1 MCRNLPPTPTRLETV
16 KRRAC
21 FLIALPS
28 NMIANLCLSTLAF
41 NGWTADTSKFVAG
54 LPGAISPLGNF
65 DPIGFCSGKSL
76 SEIKRFREA
85 EVMHCRVAMLG
96 VVGYLVGE
104 AVAPLLGGSFI
115 APSVITGAANSHL
128 GQQNL
133 FAFTIL
139 TIAIG
144 VGELYRALVGWV
156 PPTESAFTMRENY
169 YPGDIGF
176 DPLGLKPKS
185 GVEFKAMQE
194 RELSNGRLAMF
205 AVAGFCGQE
214 VVNGKAILANLL
226 G

>member
-1 MCRNLPPTPTRLETV
+1 ML
-16 KRRAC
+16 A
-21 FLIALPS
+21 I
-28 NMIANLCLSTLAF
+28 TLASAAF
-41 NGWTADTSKFVAG
+41 VAPAMRAPLSSAVRMSTEPPAAPSVNGWTYSKSAFVGG
-54 LPGAISPLGNF
+54 LPGAISPLGEF
-65 DPIGFCSGKSL
+65 DPLGFCAGKSL
-76 SEIKRFREA
+76 SEIKRFRES
-85 EVMHCRVAMLG
+85 EIMHCRVAMLA

-104 AVAPLLGGSFI
+104 GVAPLLGGSI
-115 APSVITGAANSHL
+115 ISPSAVVGAANSHL

-156 PPTESAFTMRENY
+156 PPTESAFTIRENY

-185 GVEFKAMQE
+185 AAEFKSMQE

-205 AVAGFCGQE
+205 AAAGFCGQE
-214 VVNGKAILANLL
+214 IVNGKGIIENIMASL
-226 G
+226 